1 MFTPRGDGVTKSTFG
16 YRRRPISAGGLMN
29 DSKRPTPDT
38 QARRKIPWKLV
49 GFILFSLVIVLFV
62 LQNRTRMNVN
72 FLFFE
77 VNSRQWVNLLVAVAL
92 GVIADRLFIGVRKH
106 QRKGD

>member
-1 MFTPRGDGVTKSTFG
+1 
-16 YRRRPISAGGLMN
+16 MN
-29 DSKRPTPDT
+29 ESPKPAKDT
-38 QARRKIPWKLV
+38 AVGRNIPWKLL
-49 GFILFSLVIVLFV
+49 GFLLAAAVIVLFV

-92 GVIADRLFIGVRKH
+92 GVIADRLFIGMRKLR
-106 QRKGD
+106 RKGN

>member
-1 MFTPRGDGVTKSTFG
+1 
-16 YRRRPISAGGLMN
+16 MN
-29 DSKRPTPDT
+29 DSKKPATP
-38 QARRKIPWKLV
+38 APESRNIPWKLI
-49 GFILFSLVIVLFV
+49 GFMVSALVIVLFV

-92 GVIADRLFIGVRKH
+92 GVIADRSFIGMRKLR
-106 QRKGD
+106 RKGD

>member
-1 MFTPRGDGVTKSTFG
+1 
-16 YRRRPISAGGLMN
+16 MN
-29 DSKRPTPDT
+29 DSMKPAPAVDRS
-38 QARRKIPWKLV
+38 RNFPWKLLGLIV
-49 GFILFSLVIVLFV
+49 ASLIIVLFV

-92 GVIADRLFIGVRKH
+92 GVIADRLFIGVRKLR
-106 QRKGD
+106 RKGD

>member
-1 MFTPRGDGVTKSTFG
+1 
-16 YRRRPISAGGLMN
+16 MN
-29 DSKRPTPDT
+29 DSKKPATPTPEG
-38 QARRKIPWKLV
+38 RNIPWKLI
-49 GFILFSLVIVLFV
+49 GFILSALVIVLFV

-92 GVIADRLFIGVRKH
+92 GVIADRSFIGMRKLR
-106 QRKGD
+106 RKGD

>member
-1 MFTPRGDGVTKSTFG
+1 
-16 YRRRPISAGGLMN
+16 MN
-29 DSKRPTPDT
+29 ESLKPAKDT
-38 QARRKIPWKLV
+38 VEDRNIPWKLL
-49 GFILFSLVIVLFV
+49 GFFVATAVIVLFV

-92 GVIADRLFIGVRKH
+92 GVIADRLFIGMRKLR
-106 QRKGD
+106 RKGN